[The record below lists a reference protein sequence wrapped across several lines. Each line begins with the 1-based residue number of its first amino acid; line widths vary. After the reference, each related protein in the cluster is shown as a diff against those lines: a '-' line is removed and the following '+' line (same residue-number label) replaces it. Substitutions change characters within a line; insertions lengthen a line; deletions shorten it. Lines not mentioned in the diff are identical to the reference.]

1 MATTARARG
10 ACARARRG
18 DGAGGTRTST
28 FARRDDDAS
37 AIVTSHRIIVE
48 RMRGAPPGDV
58 GAGARDDDDANDG
71 AVVDASAMVEEA
83 RRRAAALLAGAVVNQ
98 PPAGLDDG
106 AARDG
111 DGDGDAGRTVWVPP
125 PPPLSS
131 PAPPAW
137 RAQPQWRDAS
147 EIQLEGDDVGAST
160 SSAWRVGDAYAS
172 AASRDAENHRA
183 RAMVSVGCIPE
194 LVRRANSG
202 VLGVYAPI
210 EPRAT
215 APDVRPRAYI
225 EARFARF
232 ERDLSGYD
240 AGTSARKIMETRILP
255 RPNAPS
261 LAATNTPANA
271 NAEPIQSGYDAAA
284 RPGLGSRITD
294 DSRAGDEYAKFR
306 AHRSYRSRTR

>member
-1 MATTARARG
+1 MRA
-10 ACARARRG
+10 
-18 DGAGGTRTST
+18 
-28 FARRDDDAS
+28 
-37 AIVTSHRIIVE
+37 
-48 RMRGAPPGDV
+48 APPGDD
-58 GAGARDDDDANDG
+58 GAGAGDDDDANDDD
-71 AVVDASAMVEEA
+71 AVVVDASAMVEEA

-125 PPPLSS
+125 PPSMSS

-137 RAQPQWRDAS
+137 RARPPRWRDAS

-160 SSAWRVGDAYAS
+160 SAVWRVGDAYAS
-172 AASRDAENHRA
+172 AASRDAENQRA
-183 RAMVSVGCIPE
+183 RAILSVGCIPE
-194 LVRRANSG
+194 LVRRANCG

-294 DSRAGDEYAKFR
+294 DSRADDEYAKFR

>member
-18 DGAGGTRTST
+18 DAADCTRTST

-37 AIVTSHRIIVE
+37 AIVTL
-48 RMRGAPPGDV
+48 RMRGAPPGDD
-58 GAGARDDDDANDG
+58 GAGARALDDDDDDANDVV

-106 AARDG
+106 VARDG

-137 RAQPQWRDAS
+137 RAQPRWRDAS
-147 EIQLEGDDVGAST
+147 EIQLDGDDVGAST

-183 RAMVSVGCIPE
+183 RAMLSVGCIPE

-202 VLGVYAPI
+202 VLGMYAPI
-210 EPRAT
+210 EPRTT

-240 AGTSARKIMETRILP
+240 AGTSARKIMETQILP

-261 LAATNTPANA
+261 LAATNTPAAA

-294 DSRAGDEYAKFR
+294 DSRADDEYAKFR